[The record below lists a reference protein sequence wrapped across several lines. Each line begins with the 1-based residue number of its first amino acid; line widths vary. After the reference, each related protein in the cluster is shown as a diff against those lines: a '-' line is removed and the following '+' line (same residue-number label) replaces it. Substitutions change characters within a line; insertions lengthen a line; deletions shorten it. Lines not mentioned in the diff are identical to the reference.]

1 MSRVFWAHAGRTRP
15 RGARRSGVSRR
26 DLQQFRERQ
35 EDPCARRPTDNQ
47 NSGAGVA
54 SRGRLRGLAQGCTRA
69 LALRGAFPSPE
80 SLSKWAF
87 GARCWAHGP
96 APAPGRARTS
106 PCVMKLAISAPLT
119 ALSRS
124 QSEKMISGDLPPS
137 SKVTGLMPFA
147 DISMI
152 LQNKNGALRRLA
164 CRCPW
169 PPKAPGPPRPGPW
182 HALPSARRPQTLT
195 RPRRAA
201 EDTRKRDPG

>member
-1 MSRVFWAHAGRTRP
+1 MHADRLTTRTAGQAWRAEGICGAWP
-15 RGARRSGVSRR
+15 RGARGLSHSVV
-26 DLQQFRERQ
+26 LFRPPKVFPNGLSEL
-35 EDPCARRPTDNQ
+35 A
-47 NSGAGVA
+47 V
-54 SRGRLRGLAQGCTRA
+54 GRT
-69 LALRGAFPSPE
+69 
-80 SLSKWAF
+80 
-87 GARCWAHGP
+87 GP
-96 APAPGRARTS
+96 PQPPGRARTS